1 MITRKMNHR
10 VTFFREA
17 GGQNEDGEVV
27 SPSRKNLYT
36 CWAEVAK
43 TSLKDFQEGANQTA
57 NKKAKGIVSSSELK
71 TLYIRHNPER
81 PFDSSDHVEF
91 NGFEYDIVSVDV
103 DESSL
108 TWIRSALRGAHDKGS
123 GSDFITTE

>member
-10 VTFFREA
+10 VTFFREV
-17 GGQNEDGEVV
+17 GGQNEDGEVI

-43 TSLKDFQEGANQTA
+43 TSLK
-57 NKKAKGIVSSSELK
+57 
-71 TLYIRHNPER
+71 R

-103 DESSL
+103 DESSFDM
-108 TWIRSALRGAHDKGS
+108 DKIG
-123 GSDFITTE
+123 IKRRT

>member
-10 VTFFREA
+10 VTFFREV
-17 GGQNEDGEVV
+17 GGQNEDGEVT
-27 SPSRKNLYT
+27 SPIRENLYT

-71 TLYIRHNPER
+71 TLYVRHHPRR

-103 DESSL
+103 DESSFDM
-108 TWIRSALRGAHDKGS
+108 DKIS
-123 GSDFITTE
+123 IKRRT

>member
-10 VTFFREA
+10 VTFFREV

-43 TSLKDFQEGANQTA
+43 TSLR
-57 NKKAKGIVSSSELK
+57 GIVSSSELK
-71 TLYIRHNPER
+71 TLYIRHNPQR

-103 DESSL
+103 DESSFDM
-108 TWIRSALRGAHDKGS
+108 DKIS
-123 GSDFITTE
+123 IKRRT

>member
-10 VTFFREA
+10 VTFFREI
-17 GGQNEDGEVV
+17 GGQNEDGEVI
-27 SPSRKNLYT
+27 SPIRENLYT

-57 NKKAKGIVSSSELK
+57 NKKAKGIVSSNELK
-71 TLYIRHNPER
+71 TLYVRHHPRR

-91 NGFEYDIVSVDV
+91 NGFDYDIVSIDV

-108 TWIRSALRGAHDKGS
+108 AWTSSSMK
-123 GSDFITTE
+123 

>member
-10 VTFFREA
+10 VTFFREV

-36 CWAEVAK
+36 SWAEVAK

-71 TLYIRHNPER
+71 TLYIRHNPQR

-103 DESSL
+103 DESSFDM
-108 TWIRSALRGAHDKGS
+108 DKIS
-123 GSDFITTE
+123 IKRRT